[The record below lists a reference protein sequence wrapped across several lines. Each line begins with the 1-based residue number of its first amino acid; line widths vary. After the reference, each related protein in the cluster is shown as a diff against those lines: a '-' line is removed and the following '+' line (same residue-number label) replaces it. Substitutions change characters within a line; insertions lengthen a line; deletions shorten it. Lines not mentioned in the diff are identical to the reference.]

1 MKFEPKAPKMIR
13 NEIVV
18 QLMDSFS
25 NPVLSQQSQLELE
38 IASINKS
45 GFSTWMFVN
54 DNFGL
59 YTGYYLAKDVGS
71 YEICAS
77 FDSKHFLPCP
87 FGVNVYTSKF
97 KWQSNL

>member
-1 MKFEPKAPKMIR
+1 MIR
-13 NEIVV
+13 NEIIV

-25 NPVLSQQSQLELE
+25 NPVLSQQSKLKLE

-54 DNFGL
+54 DNDGL

-77 FDSKHFLPCP
+77 FDSNRFLPCP

-97 KWQSNL
+97 KWQLNL